1 MYRAHSSAPL
11 HMASQFAKGRLN
23 GAAKLKGL
31 YVHLGLSTCILDP
44 SGQCLHE
51 LIASTIDRGLQCP
64 DDVLF
69 SK

>member
-11 HMASQFAKGRLN
+11 HMASQFAKGHLN

-31 YVHLGLSTCILDP
+31 YVHLGRSTCILDP